1 MQLVTCALTSY
12 GGWGD
17 EFLNKKVVPEY
28 KRRLKDEKEEGGSGW
43 ESRRWLEG
51 LYEDMSINIARSN
64 YAMLADRAH
73 YPAGRPPGGVSA

>member
-28 KRRLKDEKEEGGSGW
+28 KRRLKEEKEEGCSGW

-64 YAMLADRAH
+64 WTRCSPSAL
-73 YPAGRPPGGVSA
+73 PGGVSA